1 MPIVRNNDD
10 RERVRDASDIVRVI
24 GEHLTLKAKGRLY
37 VGICPFHDDHKPS
50 MTVNPSR
57 QTFKCWPCG
66 AGGDVFAFIEK
77 YHAMEFREALEFLA
91 ERSNIELTKFK
102 RTVEQESSDGLP
114 AVSRN
119 DLVKVNASAAD
130 FFKALLRHTEH
141 GAAARGII
149 ERRGISPDMVEQ
161 FSIGVS
167 PDRWDGLLLTIQK
180 HDGNARAFAEAGLLK
195 TRESDGTFYDTFR
208 NRLMFPIQDQIGRFI
223 AFGGR
228 KIKEEDEPKYLNS
241 PESRVF
247 DKSGTLFGLFQASRS
262 IQKERVAIITEGYTD
277 TIACHQAGIT
287 NVVATLG
294 TALTAKHAMVL
305 RRLCE
310 TVVLL
315 FDGDQAG
322 QKAADRAVEVFFS
335 EAIDV
340 KIATLASRTDAKD
353 PDELLKREG
362 GVEVLRA
369 AIAGAT
375 DLLAYRYQ
383 RIRERLQ
390 NAGPAALDRAITEE
404 LARLVQLGLN
414 GLPML
419 RRRLIIKQIASI
431 AGVDEQLIW
440 RLIPGGRPASSA
452 AVAELKPNRPA
463 SDPRQR
469 PLHDALGCL
478 MCFPSLWNELSAG
491 NQEVLDPAHFE
502 AGPAHDVA
510 EAVTTLCSSHRD
522 GHIGEVCARLES
534 HEAQALAT
542 DWHGRIEH
550 LTDSDIARVRAH
562 LQDCLKGL
570 AGAGGDQPRSI
581 EAIRRQH
588 LAGGNRRVLPRPAGS
603 P

>member
-24 GEHLTLKAKGRLY
+24 GEHLTLKAKGREY

-50 MTVNPSR
+50 MRVSPAK
-57 QTFKCWPCG
+57 QIFKCFACG
-66 AGGDVFAFIEK
+66 AGGDVFSFVEK
-77 YHAMEFREALEFLA
+77 YHSMEFREALEYLA
-91 ERSNIELTKFK
+91 ERGNVELTKFQ
-102 RTVEQESSDGLP
+102 RGTGPADENSDATP
-114 AVSRN
+114 SVSRS
-119 DLVKVNASAAD
+119 DLVKANASAAD
-130 FFKALLRHTEH
+130 FFRALLRHPEH
-141 GAAARGII
+141 GAAAREVI
-149 ERRGISPDMVEQ
+149 ERRAISPEMVQ
-161 FSIGVS
+161 LFGIGVS

-180 HDGNARAFAEAGLLK
+180 HEGEARAFAEAGLLK
-195 TRESDGTFYDTFR
+195 ARESDGTYYDSFR

-228 KIKEEDEPKYLNS
+228 KIREEDEPKYLNS

-262 IQKERVAIITEGYTD
+262 IQKERIAIITEGYTD

-294 TALTAKHAMVL
+294 TALTAKHAMIL

-315 FDGDQAG
+315 FDGDEAG

-335 EAIDV
+335 EEIDV

-369 AIAGAT
+369 AVNQAT

-383 RIRERLQ
+383 RIRERLE
-390 NAGPAALDRAITEE
+390 NAGPAALSRAITEE

-414 GLPML
+414 SLPML

-431 AGVDEQLIW
+431 AGVDEQVIW
-440 RLIPGGRPASSA
+440 REVPGGRPAGSIT
-452 AVAELKPNRPA
+452 ETKPAQPLT
-463 SDPRQR
+463 DPRHR

-478 MCFPSLWNELSAG
+478 MCAPSLWAELSSRDH
-491 NQEVLDPAHFE
+491 EILDPAHLE
-502 AGPAHDVA
+502 PGPAHDVV
-510 EAVTTLCSSHRD
+510 EAVTTLCASRTGCD
-522 GHIGEVCARLES
+522 IGAVCTRLEN

-542 DWHGRIEH
+542 DWHGRIE
-550 LTDSDIARVRAH
+550 LNTDSDIARVRAY

-570 AGAGGDQPRSI
+570 AVNDQPRSI
-581 EAIRRQH
+581 EATRRQH
-588 LAGGNRRVLPRPAGS
+588 LAGGNRRALPRPASAG
-603 P
+603 

>member
-24 GEHLTLKAKGRLY
+24 GEHLTLKAHGREY

-50 MTVNPSR
+50 MRVSPAK
-57 QTFKCWPCG
+57 QIFKCFACG
-66 AGGDVFAFIEK
+66 AGGDVFSFVEK
-77 YHAMEFREALEFLA
+77 YHSMEFREALEYLA
-91 ERSNIELTKFK
+91 ERGNVELTKFQ
-102 RTVEQESSDGLP
+102 RTGGGGMDESPDSLP
-114 AVSRN
+114 SVSRN
-119 DLVKVNASAAD
+119 DLVKANASAAD
-130 FFKALLRHTEH
+130 FFKALLRHAEH
-141 GAAARGII
+141 GAAAREII
-149 ERRGISPDMVEQ
+149 ERRGISPEMVEQ

-180 HDGNARAFAEAGLLK
+180 HQGEARAFAEAGLLK
-195 TRESDGTFYDTFR
+195 TRESDGTHYDSFR

-294 TALTAKHAMVL
+294 TALTAKHAMIL

-315 FDGDQAG
+315 FDGDEAG

-335 EAIDV
+335 EEIDV
-340 KIATLASRTDAKD
+340 KIATLAGRTDAKD

-362 GVEVLRA
+362 GAEVLRA
-369 AIAGAT
+369 AIAEAT

-383 RIRERLQ
+383 RIRERLE
-390 NAGPAALDRAITEE
+390 NAGPNALSRAVTEE

-414 GLPML
+414 SLPML
-419 RRRLIIKQIASI
+419 RRRIIIKQIASI
-431 AGVDEQLIW
+431 AGVDEQVIW
-440 RLIPGGRPASSA
+440 RDIPGGRPAGSIR
-452 AVAELKPNRPA
+452 ETKPTPPLA
-463 SDPRQR
+463 DLRQR

-478 MCFPSLWNELSAG
+478 MCAPILWSELSARDH
-491 NQEVLDPAHFE
+491 EILDPAHLE
-502 AGPAHDVA
+502 PGPAHEVA
-510 EAVTTLCSSHRD
+510 EAVTSLCSSRKGCD
-522 GHIGEVCARLES
+522 IGEVCTRLES

-542 DWHGRIEH
+542 DWHGRIE
-550 LTDSDIARVRAH
+550 LNTDSDIARVRAY

-570 AGAGGDQPRSI
+570 VVNDQPRSI
-581 EAIRRQH
+581 EAMRRQH
-588 LAGGNRRVLPRPAGS
+588 LAGGNRRVLPRPAAG
-603 P
+603 